1 MVSDNSVFFFV
12 YRSVS
17 SEVSSDLIIQVK
29 GSRYLLHK
37 VCEIVTDGNCSL
49 CCCCCYLSMVMYVIQ
64 FPLLSK
70 CSRLQ
75 KLCSESPD
83 SSSQHQIVQLPDFP
97 GGVEAFEL
105 CAKFCYGITITL
117 SPYNIVAARCGA
129 EYLQMTEEV
138 EKGNLIQKLEVFF
151 NSCILRGWKD
161 AIVSLQ
167 TTKALPMWSE
177 DLGVT
182 SRCIEAVAAKVLS
195 HPSKVSLSHSHSRRV
210 RDDVSCNGTESLRH
224 NKSGNNGWWAE
235 DLAELSIDLYWRTMI
250 AIKSG
255 GKIPSNLI
263 GDALKIYASRW
274 LPNVTTNN
282 GHLKKQAVTDS
293 DSESVSEVTSKH
305 RLLLESVVSLLP
317 SEKGAV
323 SCGFLLKLLKASNI
337 LNASSSSKMELAR
350 RVGLQLEEATVN
362 DLLIPSLSYT
372 NDTVYDVELVMT
384 ILEQFMA
391 QGQSPPTSPA
401 RSRMA
406 FERRRSRSA
415 ENINL
420 EFQESRRSSSASH
433 SSKLKVAKLVDRYLQ
448 EVARDV
454 NFRLSKF
461 IALAEIIPDFARLDH
476 DDLYRAIDIFL
487 KAHPELNKS
496 ERKRLCRILDCKK
509 LSMEACM
516 HAAQNELLP
525 LRVVVQV
532 LFFEQARA
540 AAAGGK
546 VTDLQTNIK
555 ALLTAHG
562 IDPSKHAAPLST
574 TTSIHAED
582 NWSVSGFKSPKS
594 RSSTLRMK
602 LAEDDDF
609 NQNGLPHDGI
619 GRNSRFKAMCAI
631 PTQPK
636 KMLSKFWST
645 TNRTATE
652 KN

>member
-1 MVSDNSVFFFV
+1 MKFMKLGSRPDTFYTSEAI
-12 YRSVS
+12 RTIS
-17 SEVSSDLIIQVK
+17 SEVSSDLIIQVR

-37 VCEIVTDGNCSL
+37 
-49 CCCCCYLSMVMYVIQ
+49 

-70 CSRLQ
+70 CLCLQ
-75 KLCSESPD
+75 RLCSESPPD
-83 SSSQHQIVQLPDFP
+83 SSHHQIVQLPDFP
-97 GGVEAFEL
+97 GGVEAFEF

-117 SPYNIVAARCGA
+117 SPYNIVAARCAA

-138 EKGNLIQKLEVFF
+138 EKGNLINKLEIFF
-151 NSCILRGWKD
+151 NSCILHGWKD
-161 AIVSLQ
+161 TIVSLQ
-167 TTKALPMWSE
+167 TTKALNLWSE
-177 DLGVT
+177 DLGIT
-182 SRCIEAVAAKVLS
+182 SRCIETIASKVLR
-195 HPSKVSLSHSHSRRV
+195 HPTKVSLSHSHSRRV
-210 RDDVSCNGTESLRH
+210 RDDISCNDTESLRT
-224 NKSGNNGWWAE
+224 KSGSKGWWAE

-255 GKIPSNLI
+255 GKVPSNLI
-263 GDALKIYASRW
+263 GDALKVYASRW
-274 LPNVTTNN
+274 LPNISKN
-282 GHLKKQAVTDS
+282 GNRKKNVSLAESELDDS
-293 DSESVSEVTSKH
+293 ASEITSKH
-305 RLLLESVVSLLP
+305 RLLLESIVSLLP
-317 SEKGAV
+317 TEKGAV
-323 SCGFLLKLLKASNI
+323 SCSFLLKLLKASNI

-384 ILEQFMA
+384 ILEQFML
-391 QGQSPPTSPA
+391 QGQSPPTSPP
-401 RSRMA
+401 RSLKT

-415 ENINL
+415 ENINFEL
-420 EFQESRRSSSASH
+420 QESRRSSSASH

-454 NFRLSKF
+454 NFSLSKF
-461 IALAEIIPDFARLDH
+461 IALADIIPDFARHDH
-476 DDLYRAIDIFL
+476 DDLYRAIDIYL

-540 AAAGGK
+540 AASGGK
-546 VTDLQTNIK
+546 VTELQTNIK
-555 ALLTAHG
+555 ALLTTHG
-562 IDPSKHAAPLST
+562 IDPSKHTTTQLST
-574 TTSIHAED
+574 TTSIQGED

-594 RSSTLRMK
+594 RSTTLRMK
-602 LAEDDDF
+602 LAEDHDEF
-609 NQNGLPHDGI
+609 GENGLVNDDGI
-619 GRNSRFKAMCAI
+619 GRNSKFKSICAL

-636 KMLSKFWST
+636 KMLSKLWS
-645 TNRTATE
+645 TNRTTTE

>member
-1 MVSDNSVFFFV
+1 MKFMKLGSRPDTFYTAEAV
-12 YRSVS
+12 RSVS
-17 SEVSSDLIIQVK
+17 SEVSSDLLIQVK
-29 GSRYLLHK
+29 GSKYLLHK
-37 VCEIVTDGNCSL
+37 
-49 CCCCCYLSMVMYVIQ
+49 

-70 CSRLQ
+70 CLRLQ
-75 KLCSESPD
+75 RLCSESPD
-83 SSSQHQIVQLPDFP
+83 SSSQHQIVRLPDFP

-138 EKGNLIQKLEVFF
+138 EKGNLVQKLEVFF

-161 AIVSLQ
+161 TIVSLQ

-177 DLGVT
+177 DLGIT
-182 SRCIEAVAAKVLS
+182 GRCIEAVAAKVLS

-210 RDDVSCNGTESLRH
+210 KDDVSCNGTESLRH
-224 NKSGNNGWWAE
+224 NKSGNKGWWAE

-274 LPNVTTNN
+274 LPNITNN
-282 GHLKKQAVTDS
+282 GGHLKKQVAS
-293 DSESVSEVTSKH
+293 DSELDSGGEIASKH

-317 SEKGAV
+317 VGKGAV

-350 RVGLQLEEATVN
+350 RIGLQLEEATVN

-384 ILEQFMA
+384 ILEQFMS

-448 EVARDV
+448 EVARDA
-454 NFRLSKF
+454 NFHLSKF
-461 IALAEIIPDFARLDH
+461 LSLAEIIPDFARHDH
-476 DDLYRAIDIFL
+476 DDLYRAIDIYL

-525 LRVVVQV
+525 LRLVVQV

-540 AAAGGK
+540 AQAGGK
-546 VTDLQTNIK
+546 VTDLPTNIK

-562 IDPSKHAAPLST
+562 IDPAKPTAPLST

-582 NWSVSGFKSPKS
+582 NWSVSNFKSPKS

-609 NQNGLPHDGI
+609 NQNGLTHDGI
-619 GRNSRFKAMCAI
+619 GRNSRFKAICAI

-645 TNRTATE
+645 NRTATE

>member
-1 MVSDNSVFFFV
+1 MKFMKLGSRPDTFYTTEAV
-12 YRSVS
+12 RSVS
-17 SEVSSDLIIQVK
+17 SEVSSDLVIQVK

-37 VCEIVTDGNCSL
+37 
-49 CCCCCYLSMVMYVIQ
+49 

-70 CSRLQ
+70 CLRLQ

-117 SPYNIVAARCGA
+117 SPYNIVAARCSS

-161 AIVSLQ
+161 SIVTLQ

-177 DLGVT
+177 DLKIT
-182 SRCIEAVAAKVLS
+182 SRCIEGIAAKVLS

-210 RDDVSCNGTESLRH
+210 KDDVSCNGTESLRH
-224 NKSGNNGWWAE
+224 NKSGNKGWWAE

-274 LPNVTTNN
+274 LPNITNN
-282 GHLKKQAVTDS
+282 GHLKKQPHP
-293 DSESVSEVTSKH
+293 DSESDSVGEIASKH

-317 SEKGAV
+317 AEKGAV

-337 LNASSSSKMELAR
+337 LNASSSSKIELAR
-350 RVGLQLEEATVN
+350 RVGLQLEDATVN
-362 DLLIPSLSYT
+362 DLLIPSLSYA
-372 NDTVYDVELVMT
+372 NDTVYDVELVIT
-384 ILEQFMA
+384 ILEQFMS

-401 RSRMA
+401 RSRMT

-454 NFRLSKF
+454 NFHLSKF
-461 IALAEIIPDFARLDH
+461 IALAEIIPDFARHDH
-476 DDLYRAIDIFL
+476 DDLYRAIDIYL

-540 AAAGGK
+540 AQAGGK
-546 VTDLQTNIK
+546 VTDLPTNIK

-562 IDPSKHAAPLST
+562 IDPSKPTAPLST
-574 TTSIHAED
+574 TTSIHPED
-582 NWSVSGFKSPKS
+582 NWSVSNFKSPKS

-609 NQNGLPHDGI
+609 NQNGLTHDGI
-619 GRNSRFKAMCAI
+619 GRNSRFKGICAI

-636 KMLSKFWST
+636 KMLGKFWS

>member
-1 MVSDNSVFFFV
+1 MKFMKLGSRPDTFYTAEAV
-12 YRSVS
+12 RSVS

-37 VCEIVTDGNCSL
+37 
-49 CCCCCYLSMVMYVIQ
+49 

-70 CSRLQ
+70 CLQ
-75 KLCSESPD
+75 LQRMCSESPD
-83 SSSQHQIVQLPDFP
+83 SPQHQIVQLPDFP

-117 SPYNIVAARCGA
+117 SPYNIVAARCAA
-129 EYLQMTEEV
+129 EYLQMIEDV
-138 EKGNLIQKLEVFF
+138 EKGNLIYKLEVFF
-151 NSCILRGWKD
+151 NSCILHGWKD
-161 AIVSLQ
+161 SIVALQ
-167 TTKALPMWSE
+167 TTKGMPLWSE
-177 DLGVT
+177 DLAIT
-182 SRCIEAVAAKVLS
+182 SRCLEAVASKVLKN
-195 HPSKVSLSHSHSRRV
+195 PSKVSLSHSHSRRV

-224 NKSGNNGWWAE
+224 HKSSSKGWWAE

-250 AIKSG
+250 AIKSS
-255 GKIPSNLI
+255 GKVPSDLI

-274 LPNVTTNN
+274 LPNIQRN
-282 GHLKKQAVTDS
+282 GHVKKQTSSDS
-293 DSESVSEVTSKH
+293 DSSDSATEITSKH
-305 RLLLESVVSLLP
+305 RLLLESIVSLLP
-317 SEKGAV
+317 AEKGAV
-323 SCGFLLKLLKASNI
+323 SCSFLLKLLKASNI
-337 LNASSSSKMELAR
+337 LNASSSSKTELAS

-372 NDTVYDVELVMT
+372 NDTLYDVELVMT
-384 ILEQFMA
+384 ILEQFIS
-391 QGQSPPTSPA
+391 QGQSPPTSPP
-401 RSRMA
+401 RSRLA

-415 ENINL
+415 ENINC

-433 SSKLKVAKLVDRYLQ
+433 SAKLKVAKLVDRYLQ

-454 NFRLSKF
+454 NFPLSKF
-461 IALAEIIPDFARLDH
+461 IALAEILPEFARHDH
-476 DDLYRAIDIFL
+476 DDLYRAIDIYL

-546 VTDLQTNIK
+546 VTDLPSNIK
-555 ALLTAHG
+555 ELLTTHG
-562 IDPSKHAAPLST
+562 IDLSKYAAPLST

-594 RSSTLRMK
+594 RSSTLKMK
-602 LAEDDDF
+602 LAEEDDLDE
-609 NQNGLPHDGI
+609 NDSLPNGI
-619 GRNSRFKAMCAI
+619 GRNSRFKSFCAI

-636 KMLSKFWST
+636 KMLSKLWST
-645 TNRTATE
+645 NRSVNE